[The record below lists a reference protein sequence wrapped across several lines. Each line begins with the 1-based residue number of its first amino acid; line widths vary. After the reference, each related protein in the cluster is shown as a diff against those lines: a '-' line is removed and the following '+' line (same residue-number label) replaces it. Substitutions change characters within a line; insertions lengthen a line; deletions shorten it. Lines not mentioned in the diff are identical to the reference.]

1 MSQKRNGDENEKVVW
16 TNRDM
21 AYQNLR
27 DAQRKFITLSRTE
40 KRLKNKQF
48 KYSSQTTKKKKK
60 SKFNPKK
67 IEERK

>member
-48 KYSSQTTKKKKK
+48 KYSSQTAKKKK

>member
-27 DAQRKFITLSRTE
+27 DAQRKFITLSRTG

-48 KYSSQTTKKKKK
+48 KYSSQTAKKKKA
-60 SKFNPKK
+60 NLTQ
-67 IEERK
+67 RK